1 MVTVKFF
8 GMIRI
13 HSNLKIVEVA
23 EGSIQEI
30 IDELVKKHSQVD
42 KTLLHQS
49 IIMLNKVQLNGSRRL
64 KQRVKSGD
72 ELVFLSPASGG

>member
-13 HSNLKIVEVA
+13 HSNVKTIEVA
-23 EGSIQEI
+23 EGTIKEI
-30 IDELVKKHSQVD
+30 IEEIVTKCPQVE
-42 KTLLHQS
+42 KTLLLQS
-49 IIMLNKVQLNGSRRL
+49 IIMLNKVQLTGNKRL
-64 KQRVKSGD
+64 KQLLKTGD

>member
-30 IDELVKKHSQVD
+30 IDELVKKYSQVD

-49 IIMLNKVQLNGSRRL
+49 IIMLNKVQLNGGRRL
-64 KQRVKSGD
+64 KQRVKAGD